1 MVERRR
7 LLTTDSDSEPFF
19 NGRNTALNTEFPPA
33 VAYTDVQCM
42 LFNGLH
48 SVWLLVQSHPC
59 CWGPRQLAEAFSL
72 VRCSSSGLC
81 CN

>member
-33 VAYTDVQCM
+33 VAYTDSNRHEV
-42 LFNGLH
+42 
-48 SVWLLVQSHPC
+48 
-59 CWGPRQLAEAFSL
+59 PRGRNQFARA
-72 VRCSSSGLC
+72 
-81 CN
+81 